1 MKRSKKPKKTLA
13 YELMLLC
20 DGAYIIYIRNDI
32 CDLTVEDRVKS
43 VNEES
48 ILSSSIENDEVTN
61 LVGLVQHNDVV
72 NKELGT
78 SSTQASLHEINAL
91 LGSL

>member
-20 DGAYIIYIRNDI
+20 EGAYIIFFRNDI

-48 ILSSSIENDEVTN
+48 TLSSSIENDEVTN
-61 LVGLVQHNDVV
+61 LVGLVQHNVV
-72 NKELGT
+72 NKELDS
-78 SSTQASLHEINAL
+78 SSTQASLHEEINAF